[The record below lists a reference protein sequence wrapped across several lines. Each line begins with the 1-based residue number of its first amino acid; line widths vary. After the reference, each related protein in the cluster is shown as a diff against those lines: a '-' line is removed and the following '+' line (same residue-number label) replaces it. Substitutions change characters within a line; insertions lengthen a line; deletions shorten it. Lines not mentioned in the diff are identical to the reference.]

1 MEPGNVVQKVVV
13 RPPTVSVVNCVVIGV
28 PFDREELPA
37 EEAPDVVVVGLPVL
51 VGVKSGIDS
60 VSQSSSSPPFEA
72 LELPEVVLDALPL
85 LEEAPFDP
93 DEGPFVVVAPPPV
106 VLVPAPGVEGIGSSE
121 QSSSSP
127 AASEEVAEA
136 ESDAEPDAEPEAE
149 PEAEA
154 DPELAVVVLPGPKMS
169 SHQFPSLEE
178 DGFRLEFD
186 FRAEALLLL
195 ELSEFP
201 LGEAVA
207 LEEVLPGFGVGVSFG
222 PGRSVSIVSQ
232 SSSSSA
238 SEEAASE
245 EAAAKRRAL
254 DEEEELSELLPSA
267 EEEAW
272 ALEDES
278 EAVLSL
284 LPNKPS
290 KNPFW
295 EDVAAVA
302 ELSLELVSCC
312 AVEESAAATAAEA
325 GDEVATELEGL
336 TEEAGAAAAAALEDA
351 GEAAAA
357 ELAALS
363 SFGEVFSLS
372 SWVLFNCTSFD
383 VCSLSSSFCTLA
395 KAEAQRIKVNV

>member
-1 MEPGNVVQKVVV
+1 
-13 RPPTVSVVNCVVIGV
+13 
-28 PFDREELPA
+28 
-37 EEAPDVVVVGLPVL
+37 
-51 VGVKSGIDS
+51 
-60 VSQSSSSPPFEA
+60 
-72 LELPEVVLDALPL
+72 
-85 LEEAPFDP
+85 
-93 DEGPFVVVAPPPV
+93 
-106 VLVPAPGVEGIGSSE
+106 
-121 QSSSSP
+121 
-127 AASEEVAEA
+127 
-136 ESDAEPDAEPEAE
+136 
-149 PEAEA
+149 
-154 DPELAVVVLPGPKMS
+154 MS
-169 SHQFPSLEE
+169 SHQFPSSEE

-186 FRAEALLLL
+186 FRAEALLSL

-254 DEEEELSELLPSA
+254 DEEEELSESSPSA

-272 ALEDES
+272 ASEDES
-278 EAVLSL
+278 EAVSSL

-302 ELSLELVSCC
+302 ELSLESVSCC

-363 SFGEVFSLS
+363 SLSVLPALPVLSLEPPPVS
-372 SWVLFNCTSFD
+372 QSKRPL
-383 VCSLSSSFCTLA
+383 LA
-395 KAEAQRIKVNV
+395 KSSA